1 MSLPSPLS
9 MICHAR
15 NLLLTL
21 LLLLSS
27 TSTITL
33 PQTLPSP
40 STARLMAHS
49 RPSTPRPSASLSRL
63 QSPPKSPTYPRN

>member
-1 MSLPSPLS
+1 MSLPSPLP

-15 NLLLTL
+15 DLLLT

-27 TSTITL
+27 TSTTTL
-33 PQTLPSP
+33 PQTLPSL

-49 RPSTPRPSASLSRL
+49 RPSTPHPSASLSRL
-63 QSPPKSPTYPRN
+63 QSPPKSPIYPKN